1 MQPWSILP
9 ADPLKSTPG
18 SVMLLPSTAKLTT
31 LPASDGT
38 FITTRAAGD
47 AV

>member
-1 MQPWSILP
+1 MQQWSVLP

-18 SVMLLPSTAKLTT
+18 RVMLLPSTAIPTT

-47 AV
+47 TV